1 MSKAIKVVLDTNTVL
16 SALLFNQSKLS
27 QFRILWQSGKIIPF
41 GSKATISE
49 LIRVLTYAKFKLSS
63 TEQQSLLNDYLAYIQ
78 TINNI
83 EKMTDPSVCR
93 DINDV
98 MFLELAIAGKADYL
112 TTGDKDLLAVQ
123 QKFSFQI
130 ITPAAFIN
138 KLFGRLS
145 ASGLR

>member
-27 QFRILWQSGKIIPF
+27 QFRILWQSGKIIPL

-112 TTGDKDLLAVQ
+112 ITGDKDLLAVQ

-138 KLFGRLS
+138 KLFG
-145 ASGLR
+145 

>member
-27 QFRILWQSGKIIPF
+27 QFRILWQSGKIIPL

-112 TTGDKDLLAVQ
+112 ITGDKDLLVLQ
-123 QKFSFQI
+123 QRFLFQI
-130 ITPAAFIN
+130 ITPAEFMC
-138 KLFGRLS
+138 KL
-145 ASGLR
+145 

>member
-83 EKMTDPSVCR
+83 EKKTDPIVCR

-112 TTGDKDLLAVQ
+112 ITGDKDLLAVQ
-123 QKFSFQI
+123 QKFSFKI

>member
-27 QFRILWQSGKIIPF
+27 QFRILWQSGKIIPL

-93 DINDV
+93 DVNDV

-112 TTGDKDLLAVQ
+112 ITGDKDLLAAQ

-138 KLFGRLS
+138 KLFG
-145 ASGLR
+145 

>member
-27 QFRILWQSGKIIPF
+27 QFRILWQSGKIIPL

-112 TTGDKDLLAVQ
+112 ITGDKDLLAVQ
-123 QKFSFQI
+123 QKFSFKI

>member
-27 QFRILWQSGKIIPF
+27 QFRILWQSGKIIPL

-93 DINDV
+93 DVNDV

-112 TTGDKDLLAVQ
+112 ITGDKDLLEIQ
-123 QKFSFQI
+123 QAFKFKI
-130 ITPAAFIN
+130 VTPAEFIFN
-138 KLFGRLS
+138 LQR
-145 ASGLR
+145 